1 MKLKELIQLR
11 QILGALANQKMSIK
25 SSYSIARFISQT
37 NDAEVIYNQKIQELI
52 NEFGDRDQQNKFKTD
67 ENGSISIKEGK
78 EQECNDKIAEI
89 DNFEID
95 VPQLTILEKDID
107 NLDSKIELTPAELFI
122 LLENIK

>member
-37 NDAEVIYNQKIQELI
+37 NDAEIIYNQKIQELI
-52 NEFGDRDQQNKFKTD
+52 NEFGDRDQQNNFKTD

-95 VPQLTILEKDID
+95 VPQLTISEKDID